1 MDQAREISRMQLR
14 LPTDLKDWIKQHAAE
29 NCRSLNGEIVSILEQ
44 CRANG
49 NGKSKKAKPRK
60 D

>member
-1 MDQAREISRMQLR
+1 MEQARKISRMQLR
-14 LPTDLKDWIKQHAAE
+14 LPTDLKDWIKQHAEE

-44 CRANG
+44 SRSNE
-49 NGKSKKAKPRK
+49 NGKSEKVKPRK